1 MNHLKEADAVALEAR
16 VGGEASNGMNV
27 GAPDAGTSSN
37 HGGGGSSSATV
48 NSNRNVTINLDMKVN
63 IAQGSAQEAERM
75 VKLVGEK
82 LRKDAT
88 LRKIAS
94 SL

>member
-1 MNHLKEADAVALEAR
+1 MNI
-16 VGGEASNGMNV
+16 
-27 GAPDAGTSSN
+27 GAPAGPSVN

-48 NSNRNVTINLDMKVN
+48 NSNRNVTINLDMNVQ
-63 IAQGSAQEAERM
+63 IAQGSVQEAERM